1 MTSKTWTLTD
11 AKARFSA
18 VVQLALEGA
27 PQRVVR
33 NGREAVIVVAQGA
46 FEAAT
51 RPKRS
56 LVDLFE
62 PIRGTEIDAGSR
74 HEPDREAPAF

>member
-27 PQRVVR
+27 PQRVLR
-33 NGREAVIVVAQGA
+33 NGREAVIVVAESA
-46 FEAAT
+46 FDAAT

-56 LVDLFE
+56 LVELFAALQ
-62 PIRGTEIDAGSR
+62 GSEIDIESR
-74 HEPDREAPAF
+74 QERDREAPTF